1 MSAVR
6 VFFYVQ
12 YLEGIGHLV
21 RASRIVEALLAQGAS
36 VTLVMGGERVGGIS
50 LPACEIV
57 ELPPLRASP
66 ESYSRLLRPDGKPV
80 DASYE
85 AERRDALLTAYDNAS
100 PDVLITEAYP
110 MGRWAME
117 FELGPLLEQAIAEP
131 LRRPLILASLRDIL
145 QVPKAPAKVEHSV
158 AICARY
164 YDALLVHG
172 DRRLVA
178 VEESFPAIAPFL
190 GRVHYTGLVAPPPP
204 PADEPTVSGVF
215 DVVVTGGG
223 GAIAENVLRS
233 AIAAKARTELANA
246 RWLALAGPKM
256 SDPAFAALGEYATA
270 HGVTLERYHADLMHL
285 MRHARM
291 SLQRAGYNTVCDLL
305 VAGCRAVLV
314 PDAEHGQREQPLRAG
329 RLAAL
334 GRAVVLDEDHLDPT
348 HMAAAIEAALA
359 QDVAALDLDLDG
371 SRRSAGIV
379 MELAART
386 KPG

>member
-1 MSAVR
+1 VNAVR

-36 VTLVMGGERVGGIS
+36 VTLVMGGERVGGMS

-66 ESYSRLLRPDGKPV
+66 ESYSRLLRPDHMPV

-85 AERRDALLTAYDNAS
+85 AGRRDALLSAYERAS
-100 PDVLITEAYP
+100 PDVLITEGYP

-117 FELGPLLEQAIAEP
+117 FELGPLLERASAGP
-131 LRRPLILASLRDIL
+131 TRRPLILASLRDIL
-145 QVPKAPAKVEHSV
+145 QVPKDPAKVERSV

-204 PADEPTVSGVF
+204 PAGELSVNGAF

-223 GAIAENVLRS
+223 GAIAGTVLRA
-233 AIAAKARTELANA
+233 AIAAKPDTDLANA

-256 SDPAFAALGEYATA
+256 PDPAFAALHEYATA
-270 HGVTLERYHADLMHL
+270 HGVRLERYHADLVHL
-285 MRHARM
+285 MRHARL
-291 SLQRAGYNTVCDLL
+291 SLQRAGYNTVCDML
-305 VAGCRAVLV
+305 VAGCRAILV
-314 PDAEHGQREQPLRAG
+314 PDAEHGQREQPLRAE

-334 GRAVVLDEDHLDPT
+334 GRAVVLDESHLDPP

-359 QDVAALDLDLDG
+359 QDVAAVDLDLDG
-371 SRRSAGIV
+371 AHKSARIV
-379 MELAART
+379 MELASHAE
-386 KPG
+386 PG

>member
-1 MSAVR
+1 MNAVR

-12 YLEGIGHLV
+12 YLEGIGHHV
-21 RASRIVEALLAQGAS
+21 RARRIVEARLAEGTS
-36 VTLVMGGERVGGIS
+36 VTLVVGGERVGGMS

-85 AERRDALLTAYDNAS
+85 AERRDALLAVYERAS
-100 PDVLITEAYP
+100 PDVLITEGYP

-117 FELGPLLEQAIAEP
+117 FELGPLLERAIAEP
-131 LRRPLILASLRDIL
+131 TRRPLILASLRDIL
-145 QVPKAPAKVEHSV
+145 QVPKDAAKVERSV

-172 DRRLVA
+172 DRRLVP

-204 PADEPTVSGVF
+204 QPGEPKVRDVF
-215 DVVVTGGG
+215 DVIVTGGG
-223 GAIAENVLRS
+223 GAIAESVLRS
-233 AIAAKARTELANA
+233 AIAAKAQTEFANA

-256 SDPAFAALGEYATA
+256 PDPAFAALREYATA

-285 MRHARM
+285 MRHARL

-314 PDAEHGQREQPLRAG
+314 PDAEHGQREQPLRAE

-334 GRAVVLDEDHLDPT
+334 GRAVVLDENDLDPT
-348 HMAAAIEAALA
+348 HMAGAIAAALA
-359 QDVAALDLDLDG
+359 QDVAAVDLDIDG
-371 SRRSAGIV
+371 SRRSARIV